1 MTSFLRTLSLLPT
14 CVLSHALSPPV
25 FSVHGNFQAR
35 IQEWV
40 AISFSATHSSHP
52 DLGFLE

>member
-14 CVLSHALSPPV
+14 HVFSHALSPPV
-25 FSVHGNFQAR
+25 LSALGNFQAR
-35 IQEWV
+35 ILEWV